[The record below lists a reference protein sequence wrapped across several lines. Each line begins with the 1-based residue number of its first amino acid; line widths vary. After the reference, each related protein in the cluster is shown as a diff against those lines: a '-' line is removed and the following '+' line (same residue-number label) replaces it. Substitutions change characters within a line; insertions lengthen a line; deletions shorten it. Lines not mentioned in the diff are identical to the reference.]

1 MQKKKNEVKT
11 TNDYPDYSKYAVVF
25 DNVSFFY
32 NENTPTL
39 KNISFKIEKGQYVA
53 LIGHNG
59 SGKSTLARLIIGIL
73 IQLSGDIYINNELM
87 TDATAIELRK
97 KIGIVFQNPDNQF
110 IGSTVRDDI
119 AFSLEN
125 MCVKSELMEDLI
137 KEYAAKVN
145 MLGFLD
151 SEPSNLSGGQ
161 KQRVAIAGTLIRN
174 PDILILDEATAMLDP
189 KGKREIFNLI
199 HKMKDDN
206 PNLTVISITHEI
218 DEAYRADK
226 IIVLNDGEIFM
237 EGTPSEV
244 FSHPDELSK
253 ISLDIP
259 FFSKLSMELKGIS
272 KDVSNV
278 KSMEDLIKV
287 LCQ

>member
-11 TNDYPDYSKYAVVF
+11 TNDHPDYSKYAVVF

-199 HKMKDDN
+199 HKMKDEN

>member
-1 MQKKKNEVKT
+1 MQKKKNEIKT
-11 TNDYPDYSKYAVVF
+11 TNDHPDYSKYAVVF

-32 NENTPTL
+32 NENIPTL
-39 KNISFKIEKGQYVA
+39 KDISFKIEKGQYVA

-87 TDATAIELRK
+87 TDDTAIELRK

-145 MLGFLD
+145 MLDFLD

-199 HKMKDDN
+199 HKMKDEN

>member
-11 TNDYPDYSKYAVVF
+11 TNDHPDYSKYAVVF

-237 EGTPSEV
+237 DGTPSEV

>member
-11 TNDYPDYSKYAVVF
+11 TNDHPDYSKYAVVF

-87 TDATAIELRK
+87 TDDTAIELRK

-145 MLGFLD
+145 MLDFLD

-199 HKMKDDN
+199 HKMKDEN

>member
-11 TNDYPDYSKYAVVF
+11 TYDPPDYIKYSVVF
-25 DNVSFFY
+25 DNVSFLY

-87 TDATAIELRK
+87 TDDTAIELRK

-145 MLGFLD
+145 MLDFLD

-199 HKMKDDN
+199 HKMKDEN